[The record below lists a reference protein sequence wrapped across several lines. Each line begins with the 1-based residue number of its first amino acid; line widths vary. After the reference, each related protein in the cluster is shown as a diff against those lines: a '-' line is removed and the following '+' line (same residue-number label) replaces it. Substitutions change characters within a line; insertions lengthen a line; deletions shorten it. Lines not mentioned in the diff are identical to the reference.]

1 MAIQVS
7 ENQKCEVVIQRFLD
21 GISGLRSRSGL
32 PKGGMNTS
40 EDNAKKKPSRKAISS
55 IRKIVFIYASCSC
68 LWILFSDKAVGWL
81 ISDPAT
87 VTLVSTVK
95 GWIFV
100 AVTSLLIYGLLRRL
114 IDQLQAA
121 SQREQVVQEENARI
135 HQLLNAIVDNSGDAI
150 FAKDLHGR
158 YLLFNVSVQRR
169 RIARRGIKRRT
180 LRGAGVRRSGCT
192 ARTGVFRAYP

>member
-1 MAIQVS
+1 
-7 ENQKCEVVIQRFLD
+7 
-21 GISGLRSRSGL
+21 
-32 PKGGMNTS
+32 MNTS